1 MGAAAPVFT
10 VAMGAA
16 QYKLKVALV
25 NIINQLQIEMRI
37 VLEGQ
42 AAQIEQ
48 KAEFDIAQ
56 FQKDFRK
63 MEGETTVALAKSG
76 VELGTGSAY
85 NIELSNA
92 YEAKL
97 QENLIKYNSQVAANN
112 KMEEANFA
120 RIRGTM
126 ARNEAKMAQIGTVAS
141 TGSLLY
147 GMKNNNAKNTYIYSK
162 GSIEQLAGTTSNI
175 QMGLNNTLA
184 SALAPVTQAIVNF
197 KIKENNVQNRTEAL
211 KLKNDYLSVS
221 LALEDQINQRLILAK
236 QKEAANIFL
245 KEKTNALMEKY
256 AALAT
261 TVGGRLY
268 EYNLSQSIKTNF

>member
-1 MGAAAPVFT
+1 MGAVAPFAPQIFT
-10 VAMGAA
+10 GVMGAA
-16 QYKLKVALV
+16 QYKAQGEIGKFNQSVAERNAAV
-25 NIINQLQIEMRI
+25 YED
-37 VLEGQ
+37 Q
-42 AAQIEQ
+42 AYQIEQ

-97 QENLIKYNSQVAANN
+97 QENLIRYNSQVAAAN

-126 ARNEAKMAQIGTVAS
+126 ARQEAKMAQINTVAS

-147 GMKNNNAKNTYIYSK
+147 GMKNT
-162 GSIEQLAGTTSNI
+162 
-175 QMGLNNTLA
+175 
-184 SALAPVTQAIVNF
+184 
-197 KIKENNVQNRTEAL
+197 
-211 KLKNDYLSVS
+211 
-221 LALEDQINQRLILAK
+221 
-236 QKEAANIFL
+236 
-245 KEKTNALMEKY
+245 
-256 AALAT
+256 
-261 TVGGRLY
+261 
-268 EYNLSQSIKTNF
+268 